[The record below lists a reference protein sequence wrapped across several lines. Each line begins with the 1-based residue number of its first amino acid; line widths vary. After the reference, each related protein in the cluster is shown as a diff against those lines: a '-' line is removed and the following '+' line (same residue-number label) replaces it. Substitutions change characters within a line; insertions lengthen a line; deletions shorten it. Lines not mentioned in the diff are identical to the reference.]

1 MNLLNPP
8 DTKMDFL
15 IDANSAIELQAL
27 NRVEIIQLEEKN
39 PPKNITKHT
48 NKNTLKDVLLG
59 LKEILKKLKKS
70 S

>member
-48 NKNTLKDVLLG
+48 NKN
-59 LKEILKKLKKS
+59 I
-70 S
+70 